1 MFCWIL
7 VPDFNKILKS
17 IGLGQE
23 SEAVF
28 RTYPRENDCHITELL
43 YEKDP
48 KGFGS

>member
-28 RTYPRENDCHITELL
+28 RTYPRENFLH
-43 YEKDP
+43 
-48 KGFGS
+48 G